1 MQTMNILLEYLR
13 RSKVNEVNALK
24 EENESLKAKL
34 QEKQEQINKVNKY
47 WKGKLHSLKSK
58 K

>member
-1 MQTMNILLEYLR
+1 MNILLEYLR

-34 QEKQEQINKVNKY
+34 QEKQEQINKV
-47 WKGKLHSLKSK
+47 LE
-58 K
+58 